1 MMNSSRWSNK
11 WTYSTSC
18 TCAENESAEY
28 ICSVLMYSK
37 VISVLAGNIAKLK
50 LRHLRNVQGLL
61 EWKWYAWSTQLLV
74 IQIVIRSV
82 YLLRVKR
89 SRWNCEFAKTN
100 KKPHNYRIIIIGIYS
115 NCFCFVFALNCRFF
129 NFKTGI
135 PTGFASFSFTFI
147 NRVVAWIEVNK
158 SIYGFYGHYQI
169 KPS

>member
-61 EWKWYAWSTQLLV
+61 EWKWYAWSTQLLA

-82 YLLRVKR
+82 FLLRVKR
-89 SRWNCEFAKTN
+89 SRWNCELLKQTKNHTTIELLLLEYILTVSVLFLSWIVDFSILKLEF
-100 KKPHNYRIIIIGIYS
+100 RQ
-115 NCFCFVFALNCRFF
+115 VLLNFHLHLL
-129 NFKTGI
+129 
-135 PTGFASFSFTFI
+135 
-147 NRVVAWIEVNK
+147 IEL
-158 SIYGFYGHYQI
+158 
-169 KPS
+169 